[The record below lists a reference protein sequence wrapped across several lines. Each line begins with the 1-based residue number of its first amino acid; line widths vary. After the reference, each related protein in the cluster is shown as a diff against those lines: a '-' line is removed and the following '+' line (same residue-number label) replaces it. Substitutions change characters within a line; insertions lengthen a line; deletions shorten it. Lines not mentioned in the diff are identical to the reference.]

1 MKKLFTLIAAALMA
15 VGANAQTY
23 LIAVDSYPWNYEV
36 VEYPADTQLSFG
48 QWGQFIL
55 ATGVDLS
62 QYKGVKVEYTGD
74 ASTATAEGW
83 VNVKYGDGTDANSTS
98 YGLDAN
104 KTETTVEFEEA
115 RKTITS
121 GQLAIQG
128 TVANAK
134 ILLKSVKLIAA
145 DGTETAIASYPG
157 SGQNLW
163 NVSPFIAG
171 GKINFKGQY
180 GGLRIV
186 DAEGKDITY
195 TNDGTDTDK
204 REIVFTFGS
213 ALEAEGLIFELNDAA
228 GGFNWLNIDKGIES
242 YTLTLSPETVGSK
255 DDAGNFTA
263 KNLVKLYMK
272 AGAASGYPMAVDIK
286 SIAAPASEG
295 GEEATGATY
304 MFGGITAD
312 MITIDANGEKSTTT
326 LDEVTIPSV
335 NYTGTGD
342 YMNASFSN
350 MENVKLAYKNGSSK
364 KNIYK
369 FAEKF
374 TQVDGKNGII
384 IISGLKADDVVSLF
398 VSAKGGT
405 PAKFEALKGCTAD
418 AGNPGEV
425 TKAASVDEYV
435 EVKFTATDSEI
446 QIKETS
452 GGFRISKLLVNGGA
466 TGIQE
471 TVAPVKVI
479 NNGAI
484 YNLAGQKVNES
495 YKGIVIKNGKKYF
508 QK

>member
-15 VGANAQTY
+15 VGASAQTY

-83 VNVKYGDGTDANSTS
+83 VKVKYGDGTDANSTS
-98 YGLDAN
+98 YGLDAS

-128 TVANAK
+128 AVANAK

-286 SIAAPASEG
+286 SIAAPAEEPAAG
-295 GEEATGATY
+295 VTYQFNNQAATYVLGDNAEATTY
-304 MFGGITAD
+304 SMDGKEGF
-312 MITIDANGEKSTTT
+312 
-326 LDEVTIPSV
+326 SV
-335 NYTGTGD
+335 NYTSTTSEK
-342 YMNASFSN
+342 MQI
-350 MENVKLAYKNGSSK
+350 KLAANPEIFFEYSNSAK
-364 KNIYK
+364 KNNAVKTGENYMQCDSKNFVINIPVKAGDVIYVK
-369 FAEKF
+369 Y
-374 TQVDGKNGII
+374 
-384 IISGLKADDVVSLF
+384 
-398 VSAKGGT
+398 SAKGSNAAKLDVYGSE
-405 PAKFEALKGCTAD
+405 PAITAD
-418 AGNPGEV
+418 ADAVKECTGKTEGESV
-425 TKAASVDEYV
+425 IFKA
-435 EVKFTATDSEI
+435 TATKGGTAK
-446 QIKETS
+446 IKET
-452 GGFRISKLLVNGGA
+452 NGGMRIYA
-466 TGIQE
+466 ISINQVPTGIQNIKAA
-471 TVAPVKVI
+471 TKVI
-479 NNGAI
+479 ENNVI

-495 YKGIVIKNGKKYF
+495 YKGIVIKNGKKYI

>member
-15 VGANAQTY
+15 VGASAQTY

-36 VEYPADTQLSFG
+36 VEYPAETQLSFG

-83 VNVKYGDGTDANSTS
+83 VNVKYGDGTDPNSTS

-128 TVANAK
+128 AVANAK

-286 SIAAPASEG
+286 SIAAPA
-295 GEEATGATY
+295 EEPATKPVMISWGADDIAAA
-304 MFGGITAD
+304 GSA
-312 MITIDANGEKSTTT
+312 KS
-326 LDEVTIPSV
+326 S
-335 NYTGTGD
+335 YGTGD
-342 YMNASFSN
+342 FTMSITDTDGKVAVDANPAYFGDATAQTKFTHRLKSGGKSGSKLSFSLAIPSDGTLKVYVRTGKN
-350 MENVKLAYKNGSSK
+350 DATDRTLVLTQGGSELYNQIVKEADAVKVAGLDDKDPS
-364 KNIYK
+364 
-369 FAEKF
+369 AEKN
-374 TQVDGKNGII
+374 VYP
-384 IISGLKADDVVSLF
+384 IIS
-398 VSAKGGT
+398 VSAKKGDVVVTFPVGSMNFYGFEFVSGT
-405 PAKFEALKGCTAD
+405 SGIQQTIAPAK
-418 AGNPGEV
+418 
-425 TKAASVDEYV
+425 
-435 EVKFTATDSEI
+435 
-446 QIKETS
+446 
-452 GGFRISKLLVNGGA
+452 
-466 TGIQE
+466 
-471 TVAPVKVI
+471 VI
-479 NNGAI
+479 ENNVI
-484 YNLAGQKVNES
+484 YNLAGQRVNES
-495 YKGIVIKNGKKYF
+495 YKGIVIKNGKKYI

>member
-15 VGANAQTY
+15 VGASAQTY

-36 VEYPADTQLSFG
+36 VEYPADTQLSFE

-98 YGLDAN
+98 YGLDAS
-104 KTETTVEFEEA
+104 KTETTVEFVEA

-121 GQLAIQG
+121 GQLAIQCA
-128 TVANAK
+128 VANAK

-286 SIAAPASEG
+286 SIAAPAEEPAATSNQIVFNEG
-295 GEEATGATY
+295 KKDSYDVNGFKLTYTDTDGKIAVDENSQYFGTATEYVNYTSRLKT
-304 MFGGITAD
+304 GG
-312 MITIDANGEKSTTT
+312 KSGSKLSLT
-326 LDEVTIPSV
+326 LTIPSA
-335 NYTGTGD
+335 GTLKIAVRSASSSATDRNLVLTQSGTEIFKKIIKENEATD
-342 YMNASFSN
+342 YETVTIDEA
-350 MENVKLAYKNGSSK
+350 SK
-364 KNIYK
+364 KV
-369 FAEKF
+369 FP
-374 TQVDGKNGII
+374 
-384 IISGLKADDVVSLF
+384 F
-398 VSAKGGT
+398 VTVPVEAGT
-405 PAKFEALKGCTAD
+405 V
-418 AGNPGEV
+418 EV
-425 TKAASVDEYV
+425 TFPEGALNFYAFELL
-435 EVKFTATDSEI
+435 
-446 QIKETS
+446 TS
-452 GGFRISKLLVNGGA
+452 S
-466 TGIQE
+466 GIQQ
-471 TVAPVKVI
+471 TIAPVKVI
-479 NNGAI
+479 ENNVI

-495 YKGIVIKNGKKYF
+495 YKGIVIKNGKKYI

>member
-1 MKKLFTLIAAALMA
+1 MKKLFTLIAAALMTI
-15 VGANAQTY
+15 GASAQTY

-36 VEYPADTQLSFG
+36 VEYPAETQLSFG

-83 VNVKYGDGTDANSTS
+83 VNVKYGDGTDPNSTS

-128 TVANAK
+128 AVANAK

-286 SIAAPASEG
+286 SIAAPAEEPATKPVMISWGASDIAAKGTLNGKTFGDDFKLTITDTTDDGKLSIDENSAYFGDADNQIKFTHRLKTG
-295 GEEATGATY
+295 G
-304 MFGGITAD
+304 
-312 MITIDANGEKSTTT
+312 KSDSKNNMT
-326 LDEVTIPSV
+326 LTIPSDGTLKV
-335 NYTGTGD
+335 YVRTG
-342 YMNASFSN
+342 SN
-350 MENVKLAYKNGSSK
+350 SATDRNLVLSQSGTELYNKVVLESDAVKVKGLDTKEPDKETNVYP
-364 KNIYK
+364 
-369 FAEKF
+369 
-374 TQVDGKNGII
+374 
-384 IISGLKADDVVSLF
+384 IISVSVKAGTVDVTYPTNSLNF
-398 VSAKGGT
+398 YGFEFIGT
-405 PAKFEALKGCTAD
+405 
-418 AGNPGEV
+418 
-425 TKAASVDEYV
+425 
-435 EVKFTATDSEI
+435 
-446 QIKETS
+446 
-452 GGFRISKLLVNGGA
+452 

-471 TVAPVKVI
+471 TIAPAKVI
-479 NNGAI
+479 SNGAI

-495 YKGIVIKNGKKYF
+495 YKGIVIKNGKKYI